1 MLLRILALL
10 FLIIQNISQYFLVK
24 NLLFFVLLIMFYL
37 MIFMFD
43 NVFKPK
49 YLIFNRKLI
58 VLLII

>member
-10 FLIIQNISQYFLVK
+10 FLIIQNISRYFLVK